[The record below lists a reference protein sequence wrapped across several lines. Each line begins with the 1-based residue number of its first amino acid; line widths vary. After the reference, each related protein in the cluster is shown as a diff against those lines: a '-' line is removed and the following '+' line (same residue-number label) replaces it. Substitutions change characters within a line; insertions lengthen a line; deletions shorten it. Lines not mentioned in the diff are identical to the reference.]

1 MPAKKTSSAAPA
13 GPSKKAASKAVTKPT
28 RSARAAVKPAA
39 PVTPAKTKKAVP
51 KTKAKAIPAPAPLPL
66 KPEPTL
72 ADIPRHEIEVRAYL
86 ISERRQAMG
95 WPGDTATDWSDAES
109 QLLAEARRRQRLSH

>member
-13 GPSKKAASKAVTKPT
+13 GPTKKAASKAALKPT
-28 RSARAAVKPAA
+28 RSARAAVKPAS
-39 PVTPAKTKKAVP
+39 PVAPAKTKKVAS
-51 KTKAKAIPAPAPLPL
+51 KAKAQPAPAPVPP

-72 ADIPRHEIEVRAYL
+72 ADIPHHEIEVRAYL

-95 WPGDTATDWSDAES
+95 WPGDSATDWSDAES
-109 QLLAEARRRQRLSH
+109 QLLAEARRRHRLSN